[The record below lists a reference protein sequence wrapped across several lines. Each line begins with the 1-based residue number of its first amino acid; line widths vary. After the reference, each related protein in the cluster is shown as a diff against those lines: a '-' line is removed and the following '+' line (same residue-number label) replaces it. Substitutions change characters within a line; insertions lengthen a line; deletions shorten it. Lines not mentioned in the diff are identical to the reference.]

1 MQPFIGAAIA
11 ILGAWPSAI
20 GEAWVC
26 STALNGMARNPD
38 MFKSLR
44 SSMILAVSLV
54 ETTAIYSL
62 LMSILIL
69 FVG

>member
-1 MQPFIGAAIA
+1 MEVALASAMA

-26 STALNGMARNPD
+26 STAINGMSRNPE

-44 SSMILAVSLV
+44 STMILAVALV

-62 LMSILIL
+62 LVSLLIL
-69 FVG
+69 FVA

>member
-1 MQPFIGAAIA
+1 MNVAIASAIA

-26 STALNGMARNPD
+26 SSAINGMSRNPE

-44 SSMILAVSLV
+44 STMVFAVALV

-62 LMSILIL
+62 LVSLLIL
-69 FVG
+69 FIA